1 MGKGPCGW
9 GRWGG
14 EDKILPKSRIL
25 RSTGRHQECVLIFST
40 QQAGLLTPFVKK
52 QRSGDPGT
60 KTGSG
65 KEFRRPR
72 VGGHCPRAF
81 SSIQAAFYAS
91 ASRCCF

>member
-1 MGKGPCGW
+1 MGKI
-9 GRWGG
+9 GRRGQDFA
-14 EDKILPKSRIL
+14 EVQDFTQH
-25 RSTGRHQECVLIFST
+25 RSSSGVCAIFST

-65 KEFRRPR
+65 KEFWRPR

-81 SSIQAAFYAS
+81 SSIQAAFSAS